1 LAALR
6 VVTTTWRILE
16 ASAARA
22 RSALMSVRASARKA
36 LAAAGQSRPGKNGA
50 CPMDTRKPEMSSLY
64 LRACAYDRSLL
75 ALSKDPV
82 SNVALHIIPLHEICG
97 VSRGRHWNNDKSM
110 RRLLCTVAPLP
121 VSQEPSEDTE
131 ARTDNRAEDGG
142 AAHTGVLFKT
152 TNFFILELRINM
164 AAHLGRG
171 FFRRGGLS
179 LTSLSS

>member
-1 LAALR
+1 MAALR

-152 TNFFILELRINM
+152 MTSSSWSCESIWQRIS
-164 AAHLGRG
+164 AAASSAEVD
-171 FFRRGGLS
+171 S
-179 LTSLSS
+179 L